1 MQQNIISAVDI
12 RADKIIC
19 LIAQEL
25 QIINKGKILQLIGIG
40 TSKMPVDC
48 LKPLALDSEI
58 IKKYIGD
65 AIKSA
70 ENEAGVKLQDI
81 FVSISENLSSKY
93 LNFEV
98 NIGNSNINEE
108 NIKQFFSS
116 DSFKELY
123 TQNEEPLH
131 SFPISYRINDKKSV
145 SEPIGQKADKLM
157 VKWHIINVSKDYL
170 NKVYSLFNELE
181 INLKQVVSSHYS
193 SSLAVLDDY
202 ESDNGAVTIDIQKN
216 KTILSYTFDGQIIG
230 YDLIK
235 IGTYHFAN
243 DISQIKS
250 ISLDESE
257 KIRKQLDIVDFD
269 RKNNKTL
276 DRFFDIYISRANELV
291 DLINRKIETS
301 RFNSLISSNI
311 VLTGYGAKSL
321 TVQKLMKQK
330 FNLKQFRLGSTKK
343 INGSKTFLDNPS
355 LVSAFGLLSYATNHV
370 LEGENTNKN
379 TKKKSILSI
388 FYHFFRNL

>member
-1 MQQNIISAVDI
+1 
-12 RADKIIC
+12 
-19 LIAQEL
+19 
-25 QIINKGKILQLIGIG
+25 
-40 TSKMPVDC
+40 
-48 LKPLALDSEI
+48 
-58 IKKYIGD
+58 
-65 AIKSA
+65 
-70 ENEAGVKLQDI
+70 
-81 FVSISENLSSKY
+81 
-93 LNFEV
+93 
-98 NIGNSNINEE
+98 
-108 NIKQFFSS
+108 
-116 DSFKELY
+116 
-123 TQNEEPLH
+123 
-131 SFPISYRINDKKSV
+131 
-145 SEPIGQKADKLM
+145 M

-355 LVSAFGLLSYATNHV
+355 LVSAFGLLSYATHHV
-370 LEGENTNKN
+370 IEGENTNKN

-388 FYHFFRNL
+388 FYNFFRNL

>member
-235 IGTYHFAN
+235 IGTYHFTN

-370 LEGENTNKN
+370 LEGENTDKN

>member
-157 VKWHIINVSKDYL
+157 VKWHIINVSKEYL

-235 IGTYHFAN
+235 IGTYHFSN

-370 LEGENTNKN
+370 LEGENTDKN

>member
-250 ISLDESE
+250 IPLDESE

-370 LEGENTNKN
+370 LEGENTDKN

>member
-116 DSFKELY
+116 DSFTELY

-235 IGTYHFAN
+235 IGTFHFAN

-370 LEGENTNKN
+370 LEGENTDKN

>member
-170 NKVYSLFNELE
+170 NKLYSLFNELE

-370 LEGENTNKN
+370 LEGENTDKY